1 VSGVKRS
8 ERWATAVVCGAGMA
22 GLLSARVLADRFER
36 VVVVERDAL
45 PDSPISRRGVPQA
58 PHIHTLLPGGRQ
70 VVDELLPGVVDD
82 VVAAGGLRVC
92 LTSTM
97 KRYLGG
103 GWLPRFESDIW
114 TVVCTRTL
122 IEAVVREHVRRIRGV
137 EFWTGCRPVGVM
149 AARDGTVSGVRVAG
163 RSSGQSTALPAGLVV
178 DALGRS
184 SPAPQW
190 LADLGGEPP
199 EETVVQ
205 AFWGYASRFYRMPP
219 DWDPGWV
226 TLILLPTGRD
236 GDTRGAM
243 MQRQEGDRWICTL
256 VGCAGDY
263 PPSVADDVPAFAAS
277 LPVSDVADALAAGVP
292 ISELKVWRRLDNR
305 LRAFD
310 RLDSHPD
317 GLLVT
322 GDGVCALNPVYAQGM
337 SVAALAAADLR
348 TELIE
353 QATQPGLRDLAARF
367 QRRLAHTVFLPWSL
381 ATGADYAVPGVQAP
395 SMSPQQR
402 DFLRRW
408 DAVNVMAK
416 TDIDIARL
424 RFETTTLLRSA
435 DWMDEGDIAEQLTR

>member
-1 VSGVKRS
+1 
-8 ERWATAVVCGAGMA
+8 MA
-22 GLLSARVLADRFER
+22 GLLSARVLAEFFER

-45 PDSPISRRGVPQA
+45 PNVAISRRGVPQA
-58 PHIHTLLPGGRQ
+58 SHIHTLLPGGRR
-70 VVDELLPGVVDD
+70 VVEELLPGVVDD

-122 IEAVVREHVRRIRGV
+122 IETVVREHVRRIQGV
-137 EFWTGCRPVGVM
+137 EFWTGCRPLGVIS
-149 AARDGTVSGVRVAG
+149 ARDGTVNGVRVEGHRDNRESELSAD
-163 RSSGQSTALPAGLVV
+163 LVV

-190 LADLGGEPP
+190 LSDLGVERP

-219 DWDPGWV
+219 GWDPGWI

-243 MQRQEGDRWICTL
+243 VQRQEGDRWICTL
-256 VGCAGDY
+256 VGCAGDF
-263 PPSVADDVPAFAAS
+263 PPSVPDEVLAFAAS
-277 LPVSDVADALAAGVP
+277 LPVPDIAEALAVGVP
-292 ISELKVWRRLDNR
+292 VSELKVWRRLDNR

-310 RLDSHPD
+310 RLASPPD
-317 GLLVT
+317 GLIVT

-337 SVAALAAADLR
+337 SVAALAAADLQ

-353 QATQPGLRDLAARF
+353 QSTQTDLSGLAERF
-367 QRRLAHTVFLPWSL
+367 QRRLAPTVFLPWSL

-395 SMSPQQR
+395 PMSPEQR

-408 DAVNVMAK
+408 DAVNVMAR

-424 RFETTTLLRSA
+424 RFETSTLLRSA
-435 DWMDEGDIAEQLTR
+435 DWMYEGNVADQLAG